1 MSPPPAH
8 QNISRAMAGAVPCDV
23 SLKRVVSIVS
33 PEQKYPWVLDNIE
46 CIDGIEF
53 VALKQRC
60 TGFCRF
66 VSGAIRDFQRDGA
79 SYLQSLVTLRTQ
91 ATIAS
96 LGDPDPSPFGDVEQT
111 SAAIRKARKVAK
123 TKAANGHMPSHV
135 EVTCPR
141 VGMQDGRHVGPMSF
155 KMEASIDPRD
165 APTVELEPY
174 VLHYIKYAMLAFECS
189 NDNRDLRSLINGII
203 ELAQISFNSEFA
215 CLTQRTAILA

>member
-1 MSPPPAH
+1 MHRLS
-8 QNISRAMAGAVPCDV
+8 
-23 SLKRVVSIVS
+23 SLRLWCYETLSTR
-33 PEQKYPWVLDNIE
+33 W
-46 CIDGIEF
+46 CF
-53 VALKQRC
+53 VFAKL
-60 TGFCRF
+60 
-66 VSGAIRDFQRDGA
+66 SD
-79 SYLQSLVTLRTQ
+79 LRTQ

-141 VGMQDGRHVGPMSF
+141 VDMQDGRHVGPATF
-155 KMEASIDPRD
+155 KMKASIDPRD

-174 VLHYIKYAMLAFECS
+174 VLHYIKYAMLAFKCS

-215 CLTQRTAILA
+215 CLTQRTAILP